1 MSEYHVPAMV
11 QETLDGLV
19 INPDGIYVDATYGG
33 GGHSQAILQ
42 KLSDKGR
49 LISFDQDE
57 QAFQNKLEDS
67 RLTLI
72 LSNFRYIYR
81 FLRYYDISQVDGVLA
96 DLGVSSHQLDIP
108 QRGFAFRHKELN
120 LPLDM
125 RMNLSQR
132 NSAADLINQ
141 SAPAILENI
150 FKEYGEIWN
159 ASKLVAAI
167 IEFKKKNL
175 IETVG

>member
-1 MSEYHVPAMV
+1 MV
-11 QETLDGLV
+11 QETPDGLV

-81 FLRYYDISQVDGVLA
+81 FLRYYDICQVDGVLA
-96 DLGVSSHQLDIP
+96 DLGFHRTS
-108 QRGFAFRHKELN
+108 
-120 LPLDM
+120 
-125 RMNLSQR
+125 
-132 NSAADLINQ
+132 
-141 SAPAILENI
+141 
-150 FKEYGEIWN
+150 
-159 ASKLVAAI
+159 
-167 IEFKKKNL
+167 
-175 IETVG
+175 